1 MAVVLVTVATEG
13 GTKLVPVDV
22 NLFPTGTLA
31 QRPEGTLQG
40 EFFFVVDDSFTP
52 TLSALFVWKGSEWVR
67 TSGGGG
73 LTTDPITDPTE
84 TTKPTDE
91 VMEDMALLPGAGNY
105 FVSFGTD
112 MEQSGAN
119 DDIITSIYVGGVQVP
134 GSEMTWRRGGV
145 PANVKSFHGYSLFP
159 VTVTVDTDA
168 VEIRW
173 RVGGGTGKVGNRY
186 MSLLA
191 R

>member
-1 MAVVLVTVATEG
+1 MSDLQVVALKDGSTTH
-13 GTKLVPVDV
+13 LPVDV

-31 QRPEGTLQG
+31 QRPSGTVEG

-52 TLSALFVWKGSEWVR
+52 TLSALFVWKGGKWVR

-73 LTTDPITDPTE
+73 LSTGVLVDSSE
-84 TTKPTDE
+84 TTKTSDE
-91 VMEDMALLPGAGNY
+91 VIDGMTLLPGAGDY

-112 MEQSGAN
+112 LEQSGAN
-119 DDIITSIYVGGVQVP
+119 DSIITSIYVGGVQVV
-134 GSEMTWRRGGV
+134 GSEMTWRRGGA
-145 PANVKSFHGYSLFP
+145 PADVKSFHGYSLFP
-159 VTVTVDTDA
+159 VTITVDTDA
-168 VEIRW
+168 VDIRW